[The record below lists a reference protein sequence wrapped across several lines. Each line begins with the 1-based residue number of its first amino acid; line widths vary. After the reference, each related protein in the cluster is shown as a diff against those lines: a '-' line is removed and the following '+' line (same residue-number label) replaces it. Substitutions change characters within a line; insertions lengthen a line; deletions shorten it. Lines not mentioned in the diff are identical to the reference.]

1 MKSIND
7 HEINSKERQESWAK
21 SNESNQDRQVSL
33 PLSKNETNDQPHVI
47 VTGGAG
53 FVGSHLID
61 ALLNDGYRVTSLDNM
76 ATGRHENLAHIESSR
91 FESLQHDVTEPFPD
105 FDRVDQIYH
114 FASHASPAD
123 FESHAVEIALTNSL
137 GTHHGLQ
144 TAQLHDATFVLA
156 STSEVYG
163 EPEIHPQ
170 REDYHGNVNPRGVR
184 APYDESK
191 RLSESLAAAYH
202 RQYGVDTRTVRIFNT
217 YGPRMRRN
225 DGRVIPNFVDQALRN
240 EPLTIYGDGTQTRS
254 FCYVSD
260 LVAGI
265 RSLAEL
271 DETIAAG
278 TVVNLGNRN
287 EVTIRELAETIV
299 DVLDSQSRI
308 SYQPLPQDDPSRR
321 RPDLTRAE
329 TMLGWSPSIDLKTGL
344 QHTTDAFREE
354 SDLREINKVESS
366 TILA

>member
-1 MKSIND
+1 
-7 HEINSKERQESWAK
+7 
-21 SNESNQDRQVSL
+21 
-33 PLSKNETNDQPHVI
+33 
-47 VTGGAG
+47 
-53 FVGSHLID
+53 
-61 ALLNDGYRVTSLDNM
+61 
-76 ATGRHENLAHIESSR
+76 
-91 FESLQHDVTEPFPD
+91 
-105 FDRVDQIYH
+105 
-114 FASHASPAD
+114 
-123 FESHAVEIALTNSL
+123 
-137 GTHHGLQ
+137 
-144 TAQLHDATFVLA
+144 
-156 STSEVYG
+156 
-163 EPEIHPQ
+163 
-170 REDYHGNVNPRGVR
+170 
-184 APYDESK
+184 
-191 RLSESLAAAYH
+191 
-202 RQYGVDTRTVRIFNT
+202 
-217 YGPRMRRN
+217 MRRN